1 MNMKKWKEALLNSE
15 IQALPV
21 LTYPGLQITGQTI
34 MDVVT
39 DGHAQYELMKA
50 VADRYPTAG
59 AVSIMDLSVEA
70 EAFGSE
76 IRYSDNEVPAVFGKL
91 VVDENSVKA
100 LQVPDLTKG
109 RIPEYLKAVEL
120 SAKNIKRPVFG
131 GCIGPFSLA
140 GRLYGMTEIM
150 TAMRRNANTIHLLL
164 EKCTELIVEY
174 NKAIKQA
181 GAQGVIMAEP
191 AAGLLSERFCQKF
204 SSDYVKKIVDAVQ
217 DDNYLVILHNCG
229 QTKHLVNSM
238 VSTGAEGFH
247 FGNAVDM
254 ADILPQIPQDK
265 LVGGNIAP
273 VDVFQNGSVYTVMKE
288 TMSLLEKGQEYPN
301 FFISSGCD
309 IPPGTPL
316 ENVDAFFKTI
326 ALFNQHQQ
334 RKIS

>member
-1 MNMKKWKEALLNSE
+1 MNMKKWKEAFKNSE
-15 IQALPV
+15 RQALPI
-21 LTYPGLQITGQTI
+21 LTYPGLQITGKTI
-34 MDVVT
+34 KDVVT
-39 DGHAQYELMKA
+39 DGSAQYELIKA
-50 VADRYPTAG
+50 VSDRYPTAG

-76 IRYSDNEVPAVFGKL
+76 IKYSDNEVPNVVGRL
-91 VVDENSVKA
+91 VVDEKSIDE

-109 RIPEYLKAVEL
+109 RIPEYLKACKL

-140 GRLYGMTEIM
+140 GRLFGMTEIM
-150 TAMRRNANTIHLLL
+150 TAMRRKPDMIHLLL
-164 EKCTELIVEY
+164 EKCTTLILEY
-174 NKAIKQA
+174 NKAIKKT
-181 GAQGVIMAEP
+181 GVQGVIMAEP
-191 AAGLLSERFCQKF
+191 AAGLLSESFCQKF

-217 DDNYLVILHNCG
+217 DENYLVILHNCG

-238 VSTGAEGFH
+238 LSTGAEGYH

-273 VDVFQNGSVYTVMKE
+273 VDVFKNGSVYSVIKE
-288 TMSLLEKGQEYPN
+288 TMSLLEKSKEYPN

-316 ENVDAFFKTI
+316 ENVDAFFNTL